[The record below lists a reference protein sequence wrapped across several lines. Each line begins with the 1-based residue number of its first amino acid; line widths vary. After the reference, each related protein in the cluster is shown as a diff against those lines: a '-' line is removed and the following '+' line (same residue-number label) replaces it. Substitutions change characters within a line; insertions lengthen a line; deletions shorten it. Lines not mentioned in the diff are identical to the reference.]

1 MALLEQISNDL
12 KDAMKS
18 KDKEKLNVIRSLKS
32 AVGLKKIELK
42 HELNDEEIIDVI
54 AKQVKMRKESIVEFT
69 KGKRDDLIEQY
80 QKEIDVL
87 KGYLPE
93 QISKEEAIKIIE
105 EAFDKVKPENNKQMG
120 LIMKEVSNKLK
131 GVFDMK
137 EASNIIREKFNNLK

>member
-105 EAFDKVKPENNKQMG
+105 EAFDKIKPENNKQMG
-120 LIMKEVSNKLK
+120 LIMKEVSSKLK

>member
-12 KDAMKS
+12 KEAMKS

-93 QISKEEAIKIIE
+93 QISKEDAIKIIE
-105 EAFDKVKPENNKQMG
+105 EAFDKIKPENNKQMG

>member
-12 KDAMKS
+12 KEAMKS

-42 HELNDEEIIDVI
+42 HELNDEEIIDVVS
-54 AKQVKMRKESIVEFT
+54 KQVKMRKESIVEFA

-120 LIMKEVSNKLK
+120 LIMKEVSSKLK

>member
-120 LIMKEVSNKLK
+120 LIMKEVSSKLK

>member
-1 MALLEQISNDL
+1 MALLEQINNDL
-12 KDAMKS
+12 KEAMKS

-42 HELNDEEIIDVI
+42 HELNDEEIIDVV
-54 AKQVKMRKESIVEFT
+54 AKQVKMRKESIVEFA

-80 QKEIDVL
+80 QNEIDVL

-105 EAFDKVKPENNKQMG
+105 EAFDKIKPENNKQMG
-120 LIMKEVSNKLK
+120 LIMKEVSSKLK

>member
-12 KDAMKS
+12 KEAMKS

-105 EAFDKVKPENNKQMG
+105 EAFDKIKPENNKQMG
-120 LIMKEVSNKLK
+120 LIMKEVSSKLK

>member
-12 KDAMKS
+12 KEAMKS

-120 LIMKEVSNKLK
+120 LIMKEVSSKLK

>member
-12 KDAMKS
+12 KEAMKS

-42 HELNDEEIIDVI
+42 HELNDEEIIDVVS
-54 AKQVKMRKESIVEFT
+54 KQVKMRKESIIEFA

-120 LIMKEVSNKLK
+120 LIMKEVSSKLK